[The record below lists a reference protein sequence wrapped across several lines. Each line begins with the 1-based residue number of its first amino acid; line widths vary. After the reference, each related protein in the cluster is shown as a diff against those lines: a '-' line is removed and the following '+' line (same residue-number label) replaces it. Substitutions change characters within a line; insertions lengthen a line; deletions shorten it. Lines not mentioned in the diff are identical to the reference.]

1 MVDRIRNVL
10 LVEDNPGDSRLLAEM
25 LRDLGGDTTLV
36 TAETLTAGIEAVGS
50 GDHDVV
56 LLDLGLPESVGIET
70 YRRLKA
76 AAPEV
81 AVVVLTGNTD
91 IQLAVSAVDEG
102 AQDFLVK
109 GQFDE
114 QLLGRAMAYAMS
126 RKHAELALR
135 RQTAR
140 LEEAQRFA
148 HMGSWRVDAR
158 TFEVDW
164 SHEIFQIAGIPY
176 DTPIDDLESVLRES
190 AHPDDT
196 PLLDAAWAAAQAG
209 EDLAPLEYRLV
220 RPDGEIRWVYRSAE
234 WERDEHG
241 TPISLK
247 GIMQDITERVM
258 AREAVRRSE
267 AINRL
272 LIEGLREFAVLLI
285 SHDGALGNWNAGAER
300 LFGLSAEEV
309 VDVAFPQ
316 LACDEV
322 GVEALRDLI
331 HEAAREG
338 RSSMSGQMRRG
349 AASSFWAEIWVSALE
364 SSDHS
369 AGDLTVVIRDET
381 ESKRHSDQEAVRL
394 ALTETIAH
402 AESLDTAWPEILR
415 DVCFGLSYEFGE
427 AWVLDEPDDVL
438 RFAGLWS
445 PDPESLDGLEST
457 NTRCVY
463 RHSELPLWYVLRG
476 AVPAMD
482 QEMDTVAEGVRLFE
496 LRRTGVSNVSIVP
509 IADSGRVFGAF
520 LLYSASQDPNPEQ
533 TATMLTELSG
543 LTAQFA
549 ARERLKDQVEAVG
562 LYDSVTGL
570 PNRMLYLERLAQALT
585 RKPLRGEPAVLV
597 VKAEVDQYDP
607 VSDTYGTV
615 IGDRLLLSVAERLG
629 AALGTGDMVAR
640 LAGGVFGILINDVKS
655 AAQQSAILDRL
666 AATLVSPIELGG
678 ATIYATLST
687 GSARGGATD
696 DAEEIM
702 RCAAIALHQA
712 RSGGRG
718 GRVVFDQGMRDVIE
732 RALST
737 EGELRKALD
746 ADQFV
751 VYYQPILDVRSRQIV
766 GAEALIRWMHPT
778 RGLVPPGEFIPT
790 AEATGLIAA
799 IGARVLRVA
808 CEECAG
814 WTQLTG
820 SSLGV
825 AVNLSANQ
833 LIEGDLAQF
842 VLAAL
847 QDARLAPGL
856 LTLEI
861 TESVIMSD
869 AEKAVRVLD
878 RLRDVGVCVSV
889 DDFGTGYS
897 SLSYLKRLA
906 IDSVKVDRSFVSGLP
921 GDSEDCAIVIAVQNM
936 AHALGLRVIAEGVE
950 SYEQFQFLAA
960 HECDEAQGF
969 LFARPMPAE
978 EFREFVA
985 SWSFDSAMATTALD
999 SPR

>member
-1 MVDRIRNVL
+1 VERIRSVL

-25 LRDLGGDTTLV
+25 LRDLGGDTTLQ
-36 TAETLTAGIEAVGS
+36 TAETLTSGIEAVGS
-50 GDHDVV
+50 GEYDVV

-70 YRRLKA
+70 YRRLKM
-76 AAPEV
+76 AAPEI

-114 QLLGRAMAYAMS
+114 QLLGRAMAYAVS
-126 RKHAELALR
+126 RKQAETDLR

-164 SHEIFQIAGIPY
+164 SREIFQIAGIPY
-176 DTPIDDLESVLRES
+176 DTQIDNLEQVLRES
-190 AHPDDT
+190 AHPDDA

-209 EDLAPLEYRLV
+209 EDLVPLEYRLV

-234 WERDEHG
+234 WERDENG
-241 TPISLK
+241 SPLSLK

-285 SHDGALGNWNAGAER
+285 SEDGVIGSWNAGAER
-300 LFGLSAEEV
+300 IFGLSAQEADDV
-309 VDVAFPQ
+309 VFPQ
-316 LACDEV
+316 LAYDEA
-322 GVEALRDLI
+322 GADALRDVI
-331 HEAAREG
+331 TEAAREG
-338 RSSMSGQMRRG
+338 RASVSGELRRG
-349 AASSFWAEIWVSALE
+349 ASGSFWAEIWMSALE
-364 SSDHS
+364 SPDHS

-394 ALTETIAH
+394 ALTETIAK
-402 AESLDTAWPEILR
+402 AQSLDAAWNEILR
-415 DVCFGLSYEFGE
+415 DVCFGLGYEFGE
-427 AWVLDEPDDVL
+427 AWVLDEQDDVL
-438 RFAGLWS
+438 RFAGIWS
-445 PDPESLDGLEST
+445 PDRESLDGLEST

-463 RHSELPLWYVLRG
+463 RHSELPLWYVIRG
-476 AVPAMD
+476 AVPAID
-482 QEMDTVAEGVRLFE
+482 QDLESVAEGVRLFE
-496 LRRTGVSNVSIVP
+496 LRRAGAKTVSVVP
-509 IADSGRVFGAF
+509 IADSGRVYGAF
-520 LLYSASQDPNPEQ
+520 LLYASTPDSAAEQ
-533 TATMLTELSG
+533 SATLLTELSG

-562 LYDSVTGL
+562 LYDPVTGL
-570 PNRMLYLERLAQALT
+570 PNRALFVERVSQALT

-607 VSDTYGTV
+607 VSDTYGMV
-615 IGDRLLLSVAERLG
+615 VGDRLLLSVAERLG

-640 LAGGVFGILINDVKS
+640 LAGGVFGVLVNDVKS
-655 AAQQSAILDRL
+655 AAQESAVLDRL
-666 AATLVSPIELGG
+666 ASTLVAPIELGG
-678 ATIYATLST
+678 ANVYATLST
-687 GSARGGATD
+687 GSSRGGATD
-696 DAEEIM
+696 NAEEVM

-712 RSGGRG
+712 RSSGRG

-751 VYYQPILDVRSRQIV
+751 VYYQPILDIRSRQIV

-808 CEECAG
+808 CTECAG
-814 WTQLTG
+814 WTALTG
-820 SSLGV
+820 TRLGV

-833 LIEGDLAQF
+833 LVEGDLAQF

-847 QDARLAPGL
+847 QDASLAPGL

-921 GDSEDCAIVIAVQNM
+921 RDSEDCAIVVAVQNM

-950 SYEQFQFLAA
+950 SFEQFEFLDS

-978 EFREFVA
+978 EFREFVG
-985 SWSFDSAMATTALD
+985 SWSFPSGSTTPTLD
-999 SPR
+999 SP